1 MLALGSTKPRHGN
14 QPLAQ
19 GLPDRALAMLELFS
33 RTKIRRFFQTVN
45 LDAEINHARV
55 ELVWRSIEWSLRT
68 AQADQAALSTR
79 LEDVTSRAL
88 VPLGNGTDEYLTRD
102 DLDTR
107 RLGQL
112 EQEILQAEQSLERL
126 ASDIAHFEFLKT
138 ALKVRFPEFKP
149 SDSH

>member
-1 MLALGSTKPRHGN
+1 
-14 QPLAQ
+14 
-19 GLPDRALAMLELFS
+19 MLELFS
-33 RTKIRRFFQTVN
+33 RTKVRRFFQTVN
-45 LDAEINHARV
+45 LDAGINHARV

-68 AQADQAALSTR
+68 AQAERAALSTR
-79 LEDVTSRAL
+79 LEDITSRAL

-112 EQEILQAEQSLERL
+112 EQEILQAEQSLEQL
-126 ASDIAHFEFLKT
+126 ANDIAHFEFLKT